1 MLLHSSIEPRCTFT
15 VVLSPDP
22 PSTLQGGGS
31 GNETTFTDASLNKGW
46 SGSRADQVQVASHLG
61 FSLKVFWTLVIR
73 MQYVCHSTAQNHHQ
87 TISHTSRKLKCSY
100 FNHKWSTSHTNPYHK
115 VQWCEWWVL
124 QPDQDIWLSSDQWWY
139 PSTWD
144 KCSCVSATVSG
155 RSCTPHL
162 ARIPTPRWQLKIV
175 LKHS

>member
-15 VVLSPDP
+15 VVLSPDQHCKEEILG
-22 PSTLQGGGS
+22 TRLL
-31 GNETTFTDASLNKGW
+31 SLMLPW
-46 SGSRADQVQVASHLG
+46 TRADQVQVASHLG

-73 MQYVCHSTAQNHHQ
+73 MQFVCHSTAQNHHQ
-87 TISHTSRKLKCSY
+87 TISHMSRKLKCSY

-115 VQWCEWWVL
+115 CQWCEWWVF
-124 QPDQDIWLSSDQWWY
+124 QQDQDIWLSSDQWWY

-144 KCSCVSATVSG
+144 NCSCVSATVSG
-155 RSCTPHL
+155 RSCAPHL
-162 ARIPTPRWQLKIV
+162 ARIPTHRRQLKIV